1 MEENKEE
8 EEEEEEIKV
17 SGTTSDC
24 KAWSASGG
32 AVGHCV

>member
-1 MEENKEE
+1 MEENKE

-24 KAWSASGG
+24 KARSASGG